1 MAVIEN
7 FDSSKLSEKLTRQL
21 LEATPDLAGIFVAG
35 GGMGGICR
43 AVKAGGKAGKVRIVG
58 YDLVQS
64 ARSCR
69 EGIVDFVIDQDP
81 VQQGYRALSVLNSFV
96 LYGETPVERQ
106 LMRIDIRTKETV
118 RPVKEGECLCS
129 KRFRG

>member
-1 MAVIEN
+1 
-7 FDSSKLSEKLTRQL
+7 
-21 LEATPDLAGIFVAG
+21 
-35 GGMGGICR
+35 
-43 AVKAGGKAGKVRIVG
+43 VG

-96 LYGETPVERQ
+96 LYGEKPVERQ

-118 RPVKEGECLCS
+118 NQ
-129 KRFRG
+129 